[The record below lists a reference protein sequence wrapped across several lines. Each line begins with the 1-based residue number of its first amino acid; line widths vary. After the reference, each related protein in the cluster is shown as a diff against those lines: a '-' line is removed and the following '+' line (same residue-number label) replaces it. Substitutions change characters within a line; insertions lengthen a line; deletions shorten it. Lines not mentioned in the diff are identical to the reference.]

1 MAPPAP
7 RDGYAP
13 RAARALAVLLGGAA
27 ALLPGVPA
35 RGQPLVVEVHGRS
48 LLQLSEGPR
57 RVGRDGRFQL
67 AVQLVLSDGASGPAA
82 GEPGEDEGPGRD
94 FAEQIV
100 RVVVTGP
107 TGVAHER
114 ELRTGPEGKAALTVP
129 DLEAG
134 RYFIRAEYRGDA
146 HRDRASGSLQVDL
159 GKYPSAIQ
167 IEAPTQIGLADR
179 LHLSLRLRVE
189 DKLVGGEVR
198 VRLGTGERRVYLR
211 SGVGELDEVVAALP
225 GVRKGDLLHI
235 VVSYAGTDQN
245 GAALATTDVLVTS
258 QSHVTLDIAG
268 PPEVAQGAAL
278 LVTGQVRDEDGPLAG
293 QPVEL
298 EASDV
303 PSSTEGAGQSNPAAN
318 AAPPAPPEIPI
329 GRRLL
334 GTAETDV
341 TGAFRVQIQRLGLR
355 SGSFFLAAQVRPRQR
370 AVRPAR
376 SAELPLTVLPP
387 EPVSAWYYAAPLL
400 GSVGLGLLYLLLR
413 WLVPRLRGWLRAL
426 ASRSP
431 DRPATPPPAETQSA
445 SAEVP
450 LMEPGVSLSSGKRLV
465 ALTLRRTVDA
475 TVDGQVLDAS
485 FGRPVAGAEVV
496 LQLLTAPL
504 PPSPDRPS
512 PQQVRRSAVSTEDG
526 RFALTQLPP
535 GRFTA
540 TVSAPGY
547 LPQQFAA
554 TVPHRGELRG
564 VSIRLEPL
572 RVRLLLQ
579 WRRVAIRLLGDEAR
593 VLVATPRELL
603 SLLAQTEAMA
613 PRGTRQQMSELTELV
628 ERAYYSPRLC
638 TPDMLTR
645 AGGLADGIL
654 VALASSATA
663 RPAPPQSSPRA
674 PHPLG

>member
-1 MAPPAP
+1 MAPPPP

-13 RAARALAVLLGGAA
+13 RAVRALAALLGGAT
-27 ALLPGVPA
+27 ALLPAVPA
-35 RGQPLVVEVHGRS
+35 LGQPLVVEVHGRS

-57 RVGRDGRFQL
+57 VGRSGRFQL
-67 AVQLVLSDGASGPAA
+67 TVQLVLSDGASGPGA

-94 FAEQIV
+94 FAEQPV
-100 RVVVTGP
+100 RVLVTGP
-107 TGVAHER
+107 AGVAYER
-114 ELRTGPEGKAALTVP
+114 ELRTGPEGKAAVTVP

-167 IEAPTQIGLADR
+167 IEAPAQIGLADR
-179 LHLSLRLRVE
+179 LHLGLRLRVE
-189 DKLVGGEVR
+189 DKLVAGEVR
-198 VRLGTGERRVYLR
+198 VRLGVGERRVYLR
-211 SGVGELDEVVAALP
+211 SGVGEIDEAVTVLP

-235 VVSYAGTDQN
+235 VASYAGTDQN
-245 GAALATTDVLVTS
+245 GAALATTDVLITS
-258 QSHVTLDIAG
+258 QAHVTLDIAG
-268 PPEVAQGAAL
+268 PPEVPQGGAL
-278 LVTGQVRDEDGPLAG
+278 LVTGQVRDEDGPLAQ

-298 EASDV
+298 EASDI
-303 PSSTEGAGQSNPAAN
+303 PSSTEGAGQSNGAPAV
-318 AAPPAPPEIPI
+318 PPEIPI

-334 GTAETDV
+334 GTAETDA
-341 TGAFRVQIQRLGLR
+341 TGAFRVQIPRLGLR
-355 SGSFFLAAQVRPRQR
+355 AGSFFLAAQVRPRQR

-376 SAELPLTVLPP
+376 SPELPLTVLPP

-400 GSVGLGLLYLLLR
+400 GSIGLGLLYLLLR
-413 WLVPRLRGWLRAL
+413 WLTPRLRDWLRAL

-431 DRPATPPPAETQSA
+431 DRPAVPPPTETQSA
-445 SAEVP
+445 STEAP
-450 LMEPGVSLSSGKRLV
+450 LGEPGVSLSSGKRLV

-496 LQLLTAPL
+496 LQLLAAPL
-504 PPSPDRPS
+504 PPSPDRPN
-512 PQQVRRSAVSTEDG
+512 PQQLRRSAVSAEDG

-564 VSIRLEPL
+564 VSVRLEPL

-603 SLLAQTEAMA
+603 SLLAQTEAAA
-613 PRGTRQQMSELTELV
+613 PRGTRQQMTELTELV
-628 ERAYYSPRLC
+628 ERAYYSPLLC

-654 VALASSATA
+654 VALANSATA
-663 RPAPPQSSPRA
+663 RPAPPPSSTRA